1 MDSIAQSFRF
11 FKHLIHDA
19 YRALRTSPPPAAP
32 AFQRMVLVNRAGHVV
47 PMAVAQ

>member
-1 MDSIAQSFRF
+1 MIIARTFLKI
-11 FKHLIHDA
+11 KHLVHDA